1 MEQIFHEKENKMAF
15 LIYTIIYLVCL
26 IIFLIFIFIGKESLF
41 TYFVIISSMLGIMC
55 SISEIIILVGKG
67 LAQ

>member
-1 MEQIFHEKENKMAF
+1 MEF
-15 LIYTIIYLVCL
+15 LIYAIIYLACL

-41 TYFVIISSMLGIMC
+41 TYFVIISSMLGIMW

>member
-1 MEQIFHEKENKMAF
+1 MAF

-41 TYFVIISSMLGIMC
+41 TYFVIISSMVGIMFA
-55 SISEIIILVGKG
+55 SSKIIILVGTG
-67 LAQ
+67 LLP

>member
-1 MEQIFHEKENKMAF
+1 MEF

-41 TYFVIISSMLGIMC
+41 TYFVIISSMLGIMW
-55 SISEIIILVGKG
+55 SISQIILLVGKG
-67 LAQ
+67 LTP

>member
-1 MEQIFHEKENKMAF
+1 MTF

-55 SISEIIILVGKG
+55 SISAIILLVGKG
-67 LAQ
+67 LLP

>member
-1 MEQIFHEKENKMAF
+1 MEF

-41 TYFVIISSMLGIMC
+41 TYFVIISSMLGIMW
-55 SISEIIILVGKG
+55 SISEIILLVGKG
-67 LAQ
+67 LTP